1 MRKENLPFPGMD
13 PLDEFF
19 PYPIYRPCQRE
30 MLETA
35 SRIAREGGIAMID
48 APTGSGKSSVVAA
61 LLAEAQGRKVIVAV
75 RTVSQLDTFIRELAL
90 IRKRKPHLRF
100 AFLVGK
106 SGMCPLGGEG
116 DVYRRCEVLKSLSTS
131 LMRDRANRGALVPS
145 QDAAIRRQ
153 IQRMDRDHPLICP
166 PFIHTR
172 VFINKE
178 GEGLHMVPSAAM
190 RRYADR
196 LATEE
201 VHPRELAG
209 FCKDLCP
216 YETMLQA
223 ARTAD
228 VVILN
233 FHHLFDDQIREQIY
247 ASLGLDPREVL
258 LLIDEAHNCGETI
271 QSIQSVELLEETLD
285 QAAQELAHL
294 QKTSAS
300 ADAIRTLVPNVRRFM
315 EGLKVSQ
322 ETEDWFDATIF
333 TRMITRGSFYQ
344 RMDEIVDDLLSLS
357 EIMREKN
364 LKGGEFRVS
373 GVERLALFFYKIHQ
387 SAQDPAFLT
396 IYRRGLN
403 GVSLEVRNID
413 PGGQISLLAQAHAC
427 CILISGTLSP
437 VEGYRR
443 LYFGDLPVTT
453 LTLPNTFPVENRTVL
468 GTQDITTAFSQRHNP
483 KNQERIC
490 RYIREFARVRGNIA
504 IYFPSYQLLE
514 SFRDGCE
521 LLSTQK
527 SIFYEPRDTLE
538 AQNALRKFLS
548 LPAQGESGLIIGV
561 CGGKWSEGLDYRGEM
576 LSGAMVIG
584 LPLAPYN
591 RVRQMIIQ
599 YFRNRFG
606 EEGEFISYTLP
617 AINRALQALGRV
629 IRTPEDQGV
638 LVLGEKRFLDSRIKN
653 ALPAWM
659 QEELKVCNIE
669 SFGEELGEWT

>member
-1 MRKENLPFPGMD
+1 MHKKSQPFRCMD
-13 PLDEFF
+13 PLEEFF
-19 PYPIYRPCQRE
+19 PYSTYRPCQRE
-30 MLETA
+30 MLENA
-35 SRIAREGGIAMID
+35 SRIAREGGIGMID
-48 APTGSGKSSVVAA
+48 APTGSGKSSVVSA

-90 IRKRKPHLRF
+90 IRKKKTNLRF

-106 SGMCPLGGEG
+106 SGMCPLAGEG
-116 DVYRRCEVLKSLSTS
+116 DVYRRCEVLKSLSSS

-145 QDAAIRRQ
+145 QDAVIRRQ

-172 VFINKE
+172 VFTDRE

-209 FCKDLCP
+209 FCRDLCP

-247 ASLGLDPREVL
+247 ASLGLDPADVL
-258 LLIDEAHNCGETI
+258 LLIDEAHNCGDTI
-271 QSIQSVELLEETLD
+271 QSIQSVELHEETLD
-285 QAAQELAHL
+285 RAAQELAHL

-300 ADAIRTLVPNVRRFM
+300 ADAVRTLIPDVRRFM
-315 EGLKVSQ
+315 EGLKSSR
-322 ETEDWFDATIF
+322 EMEDWFDAAIF
-333 TRMITRGSFYQ
+333 TRMITQGSLYR

-357 EIMREKN
+357 EMMRERD

-373 GVERLALFFYKIHQ
+373 GVEQLAMFFYKIHQ
-387 SAQDPAFLT
+387 SARDPAFLT
-396 IYRRGLN
+396 VYRREQDS
-403 GVSLEVRNID
+403 VSLEVRNID
-413 PGGQISLLAQAHAC
+413 PSGQISILAQAHAC

-437 VEGYRR
+437 VEGYRK

-453 LTLPNTFPVENRTVL
+453 LTLPNTFPKENRTL
-468 GTQDITTAFSQRHNP
+468 LCAQDITTAFSQRFDP
-483 KNQERIC
+483 KNRERVC
-490 RYIREFARVRGNIA
+490 HYIREFARVRGNIA
-504 IYFPSYQLLE
+504 IYFPSYQLLD
-514 SFRDGCE
+514 SFRECCPI
-521 LLSTQK
+521 LATQK
-527 SIFYEPRDTLE
+527 TIFFEPRDAQE

-548 LPAQGESGLIIGV
+548 LPAQGKSGLIIGV

-599 YFRNRFG
+599 YFKNKFG
-606 EEGEFISYTLP
+606 DEGEFISYTLP

-629 IRTPEDQGV
+629 IRTPDDKGI
-638 LVLGEKRFLDSRIKN
+638 LVLGERRFLDSRIRC

-659 QEELKVCNIE
+659 QKELEICTTE
-669 SFGEELGEWT
+669 SITEYLEDWR